1 MTAAEQLSK
10 LQQHR
15 DEQDGNGHHH
25 GDWNMT
31 ENTDSM
37 TDDKEVEP
45 IENNGE
51 EAGGVEEEAAANGDP
66 GQKEGEE
73 DHYLTGEWG

>member
-1 MTAAEQLSK
+1 
-10 LQQHR
+10 
-15 DEQDGNGHHH
+15 
-25 GDWNMT
+25 MT